1 MWAAVELR
9 EIRVFLVLAEELH
22 FGRAADRLVL
32 TPSPVSQTLR
42 ELEAKLGGQLLTRT
56 SRRAALT
63 ELGERFLA
71 EVSGPHEELS
81 RVIERTAVANRGLD
95 GSMRLGV
102 LAANSGGPRLTEII
116 EAFERRNPEC
126 EVRVSEVFFTDPL
139 GPLRRQEIDVM
150 ATRLPIE
157 QDDVVVGPILARE
170 PRVLAV
176 AADHPLAR
184 RERVSIEDVADYA
197 VAPISDVP
205 KELVDAAIPRTTP
218 KGQRIRRLSRRPRTP
233 HEVMALVA
241 QGKIVHP
248 TFPSFGEYFGQ
259 PSVKYMPI
267 VDMPT
272 SKTGLVWRR
281 RDPNP
286 RLREFVKVAR
296 EVLGAHR
303 RQDRAR
309 A

>member
-22 FGRAADRLVL
+22 FGRAADRLML
-32 TPSPVSQTLR
+32 TPSRVSQTLR

-81 RVIERTAVANRGLD
+81 RVIERTTVANRGLD
-95 GSMRLGV
+95 GSVRLGV

-116 EAFERRNPEC
+116 ESFERRNPGC
-126 EVRVSEVFFTDPL
+126 EVRVSEAFFTDPL
-139 GPLRRQEIDVM
+139 GPLRRHEIDVM
-150 ATRLPIE
+150 ATRLPID
-157 QDDVVVGPILARE
+157 QADVVVGPILARE

-176 AADHPLAR
+176 AADHPLAGR
-184 RERVSIEDVADYA
+184 KRVSIEDVAGYA
-197 VAPISDVP
+197 VAPISDTP

-218 KGQRIRRLSRRPRTP
+218 EGRRIRRLSQRPRTP
-233 HEVMALVA
+233 HELTALVA

-248 TFPSFGEYFGQ
+248 TFPSFAEYFGQ
-259 PSVKYMPI
+259 PSVLYVPI
-267 VDMPT
+267 SDMPA

-281 RDPNP
+281 RDP
-286 RLREFVKVAR
+286 
-296 EVLGAHR
+296 
-303 RQDRAR
+303 
-309 A
+309 